1 MSDEP
6 RDEPFFVGYLPLPRA
21 LRPFLAIA
29 GGALLLAAAI
39 LGYWVAATMPD
50 PGPARFRFDMGRQTV
65 TGVLMEGAYP
75 VLRVTEGNDAI
86 PAGHTLMLSG
96 GGKNGVQERAAPHIG
111 GLVTVSGVLLQR
123 GPLDML
129 QVRGA
134 ADGLQPA
141 DGEAPALRPA
151 EPLGRWRLTGELC
164 DGKCYVG
171 AMRPGRGLSHKACA
185 NFCVVGGVPMV
196 FVATA
201 PIPGAGPNADF
212 LLVTGPE
219 GGTVPQRLLDM
230 SSMPVALEGTV
241 ERLGDLLVLRADPD
255 SLQPAGSAW

>member
-1 MSDEP
+1 MSGE
-6 RDEPFFVGYLPLPRA
+6 REQAPFFVGYLPLPRT
-21 LRPFLAIA
+21 LRPFLALV
-29 GGALLLAAAI
+29 GGALLVAAAI

-65 TGVLMEGAYP
+65 TGVLAEGAYP

-96 GGKNGVQERAAPHIG
+96 GGKTGVQERAAPHLG

-134 ADGLQPA
+134 ADGLQPVE
-141 DGEAPALRPA
+141 GEAPVLEAA

-164 DGKCYVG
+164 DGKCYAG

-185 NFCVVGGVPMV
+185 NLCVIGGVPMV

-219 GGTVPQRLLDM
+219 GGAVPQRLLDM
-230 SSMPVALEGTV
+230 SSMPVTLEGAV
-241 ERLGDLLVLRADPD
+241 DRLGDLLVLRADPE
-255 SLQPAGSAW
+255 SLRAAGAAE